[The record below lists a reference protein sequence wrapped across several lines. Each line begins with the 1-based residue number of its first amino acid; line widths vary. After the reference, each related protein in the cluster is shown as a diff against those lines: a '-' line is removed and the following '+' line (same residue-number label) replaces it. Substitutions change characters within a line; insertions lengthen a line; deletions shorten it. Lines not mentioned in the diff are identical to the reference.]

1 MYFTQDDIKRI
12 KEASKGRLLDVI
24 GDFHEL
30 RKRGAEYKCECPKC
44 HGQEKLHISPAK
56 QIFKCFSCPDI
67 KGKEPLDYLQRQKTC
82 SSWKHVITWHA
93 NSMYCSTRSR
103 RKRLPKPPK

>member
-67 KGKEPLDYLQRQKTC
+67 KGKEQLDYLQRAEDIQFLEAC
-82 SSWKHVITWHA
+82 DYLA
-93 NSMYCSTRSR
+93 
-103 RKRLPKPPK
+103 RKINV

>member
-30 RKRGAEYKCECPKC
+30 RKRGGPNINANALNAMDKRSY
-44 HGQEKLHISPAK
+44 ISLRPNR
-56 QIFKCFSCPDI
+56 FSNASVARI
-67 KGKEPLDYLQRQKTC
+67 
-82 SSWKHVITWHA
+82 
-93 NSMYCSTRSR
+93 
-103 RKRLPKPPK
+103 